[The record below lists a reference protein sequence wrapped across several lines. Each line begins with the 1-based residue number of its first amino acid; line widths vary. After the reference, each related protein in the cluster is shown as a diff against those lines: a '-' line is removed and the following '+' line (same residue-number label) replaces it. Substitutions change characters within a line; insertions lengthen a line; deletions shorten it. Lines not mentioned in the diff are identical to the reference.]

1 MRTAVNKLFDD
12 FVKNGGGFVRR
23 LPPPWGIPDISGWE
37 PIVELRDREA
47 SDRPSHLYVLIHGT
61 FAADETVVGNRWWQ
75 ASHAFVDELLKYKA
89 GSEVCAFQWSG
100 RNSELARRTAGAR
113 LWLFLSQLEHM
124 SIPYSIVS
132 HSHGGSVVWDA
143 FVHSEAWH
151 TPRRFSERVYLLQ
164 DASLF
169 RGPRAAKL
177 AELMDVPAPIGFGVF
192 VPLPRNERYRR
203 FDCLQKWVTV
213 ATPFFHAE
221 RKSTVI
227 QRTVEWLLLAGVF
240 ACQCLVL
247 FSPRMGGEFRLLMLV
262 ILTLLGVWLGLRIRE
277 RNRVAALVA
286 AEPAAW
292 AVVGNRLA
300 SVYSNCDEAINGLKS
315 ALDFDAE
322 VVPRATFRTSGDRVP
337 ANIRK
342 WFYLDKPSFDFS
354 AKWPE
359 VLFEVGV
366 YWAHR
371 VADWTVSP
379 WVDRYL
385 RARMRVAAFG
395 SDFDGHEVSA
405 VHPWP
410 CGCERSYGS
419 IEETINFNVSAAVSR
434 NAPAVADQGRKMLW
448 QVAVGGIG
456 TIKPEEC
463 DQLFQLLVHN
473 EYFSLPEIRSHIRD
487 CLEV

>member
-1 MRTAVNKLFDD
+1 
-12 FVKNGGGFVRR
+12 
-23 LPPPWGIPDISGWE
+23 
-37 PIVELRDREA
+37 
-47 SDRPSHLYVLIHGT
+47 
-61 FAADETVVGNRWWQ
+61 
-75 ASHAFVDELLKYKA
+75 
-89 GSEVCAFQWSG
+89 
-100 RNSELARRTAGAR
+100 
-113 LWLFLSQLEHM
+113 
-124 SIPYSIVS
+124 
-132 HSHGGSVVWDA
+132 
-143 FVHSEAWH
+143 
-151 TPRRFSERVYLLQ
+151 
-164 DASLF
+164 
-169 RGPRAAKL
+169 
-177 AELMDVPAPIGFGVF
+177 
-192 VPLPRNERYRR
+192 
-203 FDCLQKWVTV
+203 
-213 ATPFFHAE
+213 
-221 RKSTVI
+221 
-227 QRTVEWLLLAGVF
+227 
-240 ACQCLVL
+240 
-247 FSPRMGGEFRLLMLV
+247 MLV
-262 ILTLLGVWLGLRIRE
+262 ILTVLGGWLGLRIRE

-366 YWAHR
+366 YLAHR
-371 VADWTVSP
+371 AADWTVSP

-385 RARMRVAAFG
+385 RARMRVAVFG
-395 SDFDGHEVSA
+395 SDFDGHKVSA
-405 VHPWP
+405 VYPWP
-410 CGCERSYGS
+410 RGCERSYGS

-434 NAPAVADQGRKMLW
+434 NAPAVADQGRKILW

-456 TIKPEEC
+456 TIKPEEY
-463 DQLFQLLVHN
+463 DQVFQLLVHN